1 MKILY
6 SNKIYIDHPH
16 EECGVFGIFFPHPDF
31 SNTIVTSTLSGLLA
45 LQHRGEESAGIVVGD
60 GRKLSAVFKR
70 MGLVRNLYNTYL
82 ESEENIKQNLK
93 GYLAVS
99 HTRYSTTGSSSL
111 KNAAP
116 FLFDSP
122 KGSFAVAHNGNITN
136 APQLKEILV
145 KKRFSFS
152 STTDS
157 EIIGSLILSLPG
169 KSLITKIE
177 KCLPVL
183 EGSFCL
189 IFATKN
195 SIIAIR
201 DKYGNRPLSYAEFT
215 QDKITGY
222 AISSESSAFNN
233 LEISYKREVKPG
245 EMIIFNKL
253 RRNLG
258 KKLVELYP
266 PPKTIDFVT
275 YIAESA
281 KSASEGFTQ
290 GLSEL
295 WGKPIDLKTSMLK
308 NRYGSINGAIR
319 GFINPNHETRKEV
332 ANGNYHP
339 FDIVQGKEIAIVDD
353 SIIRGTTTRG
363 VVQTIRRRIG
373 DLRNGGAKKIHLRI
387 IFPPVIGYCPLGTDI
402 NDSDKLI
409 AKEMVK
415 INQVAKSLEV
425 DSLNYLSV
433 EEFSQVVNET
443 VKKEYGLCLGCAT
456 GKYPVSSFTANKNK
470 FD

>member
-1 MKILY
+1 MF
-6 SNKIYIDHPH
+6 NP
-16 EECGVFGIFFPHPDF
+16 E
-31 SNTIVTSTLSGLLA
+31 TL
-45 LQHRGEESAGIVVGD
+45 
-60 GRKLSAVFKR
+60 
-70 MGLVRNLYNTYL
+70 
-82 ESEENIKQNLK
+82 
-93 GYLAVS
+93 
-99 HTRYSTTGSSSL
+99 
-111 KNAAP
+111 
-116 FLFDSP
+116 
-122 KGSFAVAHNGNITN
+122 
-136 APQLKEILV
+136 
-145 KKRFSFS
+145 
-152 STTDS
+152 
-157 EIIGSLILSLPG
+157 
-169 KSLITKIE
+169 
-177 KCLPVL
+177 
-183 EGSFCL
+183 
-189 IFATKN
+189 
-195 SIIAIR
+195 
-201 DKYGNRPLSYAEFT
+201 
-215 QDKITGY
+215 
-222 AISSESSAFNN
+222 
-233 LEISYKREVKPG
+233 
-245 EMIIFNKL
+245 
-253 RRNLG
+253 

-275 YIAESA
+275 YIPESA